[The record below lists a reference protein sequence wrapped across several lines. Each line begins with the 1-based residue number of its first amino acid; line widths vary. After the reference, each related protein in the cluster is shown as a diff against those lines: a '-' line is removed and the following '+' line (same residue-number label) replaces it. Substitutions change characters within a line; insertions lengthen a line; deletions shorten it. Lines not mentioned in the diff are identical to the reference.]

1 MKIKS
6 KILSLILTLVMVF
19 TLSAIPASAVS
30 ADTSTMID
38 TSSLPS
44 ISLSDLERGIDVVIV
59 KDGSSLKAVTQEQRK
74 SIKRAVIDFGTFHVG
89 IVKDSSTKAH
99 LYWSATGTQ
108 ITNVSG
114 TIYCSNT
121 SILKPKSYFS
131 GRIDE
136 YKHLNGRYNKANGS
150 TKSFSIPK
158 NTKKVKVGWK
168 NVYITTIAGGKAYLG
183 NASSTVK
190 L

>member
-1 MKIKS
+1 MKNGTDRDKIFSFNTYKS
-6 KILSLILTLVMVF
+6 YWKHI
-19 TLSAIPASAVS
+19 
-30 ADTSTMID
+30 
-38 TSSLPS
+38 
-44 ISLSDLERGIDVVIV
+44 
-59 KDGSSLKAVTQEQRK
+59 KAVTQEQRK

-136 YKHLNGRYNKANGS
+136 YKDLNGRYNKANGS